1 MGAWL
6 RRGVS
11 AFLLFGLV
19 MAGKAAFAADTIK
32 IAFIAPF
39 SGAFAPQGDAFLK
52 QLQFALDVVNAK
64 GGALGKKFEFV
75 TFDDKLQPAEATIA
89 LKSAT
94 DQGIQLVLQCIG
106 SNVAAAMIDGV
117 AKHNARNPNNRVLY
131 LNCAALATDLTEEKC
146 DFWHFRFAGNVTM
159 RVATL
164 VRALPKNITSVYL
177 INQDYLY
184 GQSVQSDLKR
194 FLAQLRPDVKIVGD
208 DLVPLGKVKDFAPYI
223 AKMKASGAQAVIT
236 SNWGVDFNQLLKS
249 GVETG
254 LDVGYFTFSAHL
266 NGAPTAMGEG
276 GADRVHAVNDS
287 HMNIPNELGMAE
299 ADAWMK
305 AFRDKTPD
313 FDYVWINFRTMFE
326 MLQAAIN
333 KTGSTDPLK
342 LALALEGMEVT
353 DAFGQKNVMRKE
365 DHQMLVPFYQ
375 ALFTKN
381 VKYDSERT
389 GFGWKTEMTIK
400 ADELAQPTS
409 CKMKRPAGA

>member
-11 AFLLFGLV
+11 AFLLFGLAMV
-19 MAGKAAFAADTIK
+19 GKPAFAADTIK

-223 AKMKASGAQAVIT
+223 AKMKASGTQAVIT

-333 KTGSTDPLK
+333 KAGSTDPLK

-389 GFGWKTEMTIK
+389 GFGWKTEMTIN
-400 ADELAQPTS
+400 ADDLAQPTS